1 MTTIDGADGSSRPT
15 RPARRQARRPAQNR
29 PPEPPRNR
37 PVEHRFAGDATVRGV
52 AIGPAAIAVESPAP
66 QVDPTARADDPAPEL
81 ARLAEA
87 LARSLR
93 QVERLRDRLALL
105 PEDSQIEIGSLLD
118 VYRRMLGP
126 SRLLRGIRRRITQD
140 GLTAEA
146 AVRQETEQLAAA
158 TLGGETPSSEAEDAA
173 QRRAGE
179 FREIGRRLLRN
190 LGRMPFR
197 SFSAV
202 PEGAVLVAEQLRPAD
217 AALIDPSR
225 IVAVATEEGGATDHT
240 AIMLRALGIP
250 AVLAAHGLMARV
262 RDGATMVVDGSA
274 GTVVVDPAPDTL
286 AAARLG
292 VADHARERQA
302 LGRLRRLA
310 ARLSSGEKLQ
320 LQANLELPAELPLIA
335 QSGAAGIGLLRTEFL
350 FMNAQAM
357 PDVDAQ
363 AAIYS
368 EIVTAMAGD
377 VTTIRVVDWGGEKHS
392 EALDRAGLRGEG
404 ESVNPALGMRGL
416 RLLLRH
422 PAVLESQFAA
432 ILKASSAGPVRVM
445 LPMVT
450 TVPELREA
458 RDIYH
463 RVARRL
469 RRKGVRLDDNLP
481 PLGIMVETPAAA
493 LMGDALA
500 QEAEFMAIGT
510 NDLTMYTL
518 AVDRAS
524 AEVASLYHPL
534 HPAVLRLIQTV
545 TEAALRQYRPI
556 SICGEI
562 AGDPRAVPLLV
573 GLGLRSFSMTASAVP
588 RVKRAVRAVSFE
600 DCRRLAHRVME
611 APDVAEVTSLVD
623 AFAAGT

>member
-1 MTTIDGADGSSRPT
+1 MKTTDAAGPSSAPRRRAAGRRGT
-15 RPARRQARRPAQNR
+15 RA
-29 PPEPPRNR
+29 
-37 PVEHRFAGDATVRGV
+37 EHRLSGDATVRGI
-52 AIGPAAIAVESPAP
+52 AIGPAAVALESPAP
-66 QVDPTARADDPAPEL
+66 DMDPDARAADPAPEL
-81 ARLAEA
+81 ERLAEA
-87 LARSLR
+87 VERSVR
-93 QVERLRDRLALL
+93 QVERLRDRLAVL
-105 PEDSQIEIGSLLD
+105 PEDSQIEIGSLLE

-126 SRLLRGIRRRITQD
+126 SRLQRGIRRRIVQD

-146 AVRQETEQLAAA
+146 AVRQETESLALAL
-158 TLGGETPSSEAEDAA
+158 LGGADAPVPEGEDAAAA

-197 SFSAV
+197 SFSAL
-202 PEGAVLVAEQLRPAD
+202 PEGAVLVTEQLRPAD

-262 RDGATMVVDGSA
+262 REGA
-274 GTVVVDPAPDTL
+274 TVVVDGTAGLVVVDPTEDTL
-286 AAARLG
+286 AAARGG
-292 VADHARERQA
+292 VAEHARERQA
-302 LGRLRRLA
+302 LGRLRRLP
-310 ARLSSGEKLQ
+310 ARLSSGEKLH
-320 LQANLELPAELPLIA
+320 LQANLELPAELALIA
-335 QSGAAGIGLLRTEFL
+335 QSGASGIGLLRTEFL
-350 FMNAQAM
+350 FINAETM
-357 PDVDAQ
+357 PDEDSQ

-368 EIVTAMAGD
+368 EIITAMAGD
-377 VTTIRVVDWGGEKHS
+377 TTTIRVVDWGGEKHS
-392 EALDRAGLRGEG
+392 EALNRAGLDRDGDN
-404 ESVNPALGMRGL
+404 VNPALGVRGL

-422 PAVLESQFAA
+422 PAILETQFAA
-432 ILKASSAGPVRVM
+432 ILKASSAGPMRVM

-458 RDIYH
+458 RDIYQ

-469 RRKGVRLDDNLP
+469 RRRGVKLGDSLP

-493 LMGDALA
+493 IMGDALA
-500 QEAEFMAIGT
+500 QEAEFLAIGT

-518 AVDRAS
+518 AADRAL
-524 AEVASLYHPL
+524 ADVASLYQPL

-562 AGDPRAVPLLV
+562 AGDPRVVPLLV

-588 RVKRAVRAVSFE
+588 RVKRRVRALSFE

-611 APDVAEVTSLVD
+611 SPDVAEVLSLID
-623 AFAAGT
+623 AFAAGG

>member
-1 MTTIDGADGSSRPT
+1 MKTTDTPDQVP
-15 RPARRQARRPAQNR
+15 PRRRRRPRSAATATAEIR
-29 PPEPPRNR
+29 LS
-37 PVEHRFAGDATVRGV
+37 GDATVGGV
-52 AIGPAAIAVESPAP
+52 AIGPAMLVLESPTPDIDAS
-66 QVDPTARADDPAPEL
+66 ARTDDPDHEL

-87 LARSLR
+87 IERSVR
-93 QVERLRDRLALL
+93 QIERLRDRLAIL
-105 PEDSQIEIGSLLD
+105 PEDGQIEIGSLLE

-126 SRLLRGIRRRITQD
+126 SRLQRGIHDRIVRD
-140 GLTAEA
+140 GRTAEL
-146 AVRQETEQLAAA
+146 AVREETESLAQALLQEGA
-158 TLGGETPSSEAEDAA
+158 QSGGEDAAAA

-179 FREIGRRLLRN
+179 FREIGQRLMRN
-190 LGRMPFR
+190 LGRAPFR

-202 PEGAVLVAEQLRPAD
+202 PAGTVLVAEQLRPAD

-225 IVAVATEEGGATDHT
+225 IVAVATEEGGSTDHT

-250 AVLAAHGLMARV
+250 TVLAAHGLTARA
-262 RDGATMVVDGSA
+262 RDGATMVVDGTT
-274 GTVVVDPAPDTL
+274 GHVVIDPDEETL
-286 AAARLG
+286 SVARCG

-302 LGRLRRLA
+302 LGRLRRLP

-335 QSGAAGIGLLRTEFL
+335 QSGASGIGLLRTEFL
-350 FMNAQAM
+350 FMNAEAM
-357 PDVDAQ
+357 PDEDRQ
-363 AAIYS
+363 AAIYA
-368 EIVTAMAGD
+368 EIIGTMAGD
-377 VTTIRVVDWGGEKHS
+377 TTTIRVVDWGGEKHS
-392 EALDRAGLRGEG
+392 EALERAGLNQEG
-404 ESVNPALGMRGL
+404 DTINPALGMRGL

-422 PAVLESQFAA
+422 PAVLETQFAA
-432 ILKASSAGPVRVM
+432 ILKASVAGPVRVM

-450 TVPELREA
+450 IVPELREA
-458 RDIYH
+458 REIYH

-469 RRKGVRLDDNLP
+469 RRKGIPLGDSLP

-493 LMGDALA
+493 IMGDALA
-500 QEAEFMAIGT
+500 QEAEFLAIGT

-534 HPAVLRLIQTV
+534 HPAVLRLIQAA

-556 SICGEI
+556 SLCGEI
-562 AGDPRAVPLLV
+562 AGDPRVVPLLI

-588 RVKRAVRAVSFE
+588 RVKKTVRALSFE

-611 APDVAEVTSLVD
+611 ASDVAEVMDLID
-623 AFAAGT
+623 DFATGA

>member
-1 MTTIDGADGSSRPT
+1 MKTTDGPDTPAGRRRRPPT
-15 RPARRQARRPAQNR
+15 RRTLARRAAPPAEYR
-29 PPEPPRNR
+29 L
-37 PVEHRFAGDATVRGV
+37 AGDATVRGV
-52 AIGPAAIAVESPAP
+52 AIGPAALVVESPAP
-66 QVDPTARADDPAPEL
+66 DIDPTARAADPDHEL
-81 ARLAEA
+81 ERLAEA
-87 LARSLR
+87 VERSVR
-93 QVERLRDRLALL
+93 QVERLRDRLAVL
-105 PEDSQIEIGSLLD
+105 PEDSQIEIGSLLE

-126 SRLLRGIRRRITQD
+126 SRLQRGIRRRVTQD

-146 AVRQETEQLAAA
+146 AVRQETESLALAM
-158 TLGGETPSSEAEDAA
+158 LGGKDVPAPDGEDAA

-197 SFSAV
+197 SFSAL
-202 PEGAVLVAEQLRPAD
+202 PEGAVLVTEQLRPAD

-262 RDGATMVVDGSA
+262 RDGATVVVDGSA
-274 GTVVVDPAPDTL
+274 GLVVVDPTEDTVAL
-286 AAARLG
+286 ARGG
-292 VADHARERQA
+292 VAEHARERQA
-302 LGRLRRLA
+302 LGRLRRLPG
-310 ARLSSGEKLQ
+310 RLSSGEKLH

-350 FMNAQAM
+350 FINAEIM
-357 PDVDAQ
+357 PDEDRQ
-363 AAIYS
+363 AAIYA
-368 EIVTAMAGD
+368 EIITAMAGD
-377 VTTIRVVDWGGEKHS
+377 TTTIRVVDWGGEKHS
-392 EALDRAGLRGEG
+392 EALVRAGLSRDGDNI
-404 ESVNPALGMRGL
+404 NPALGVRGL

-422 PAVLESQFAA
+422 PAILETQFAA
-432 ILKASSAGPVRVM
+432 ILRASSAGPVRVM

-463 RVARRL
+463 RVGRRL
-469 RRKGVRLDDNLP
+469 RRRGVKLGDSLP

-493 LMGDALA
+493 IMGDALA
-500 QEAEFMAIGT
+500 QEAEFLAIGT

-518 AVDRAS
+518 AADRAS
-524 AEVASLYHPL
+524 ADVAALYQPL

-588 RVKRAVRAVSFE
+588 RVKRTVRALSFE

-611 APDVAEVTSLVD
+611 SPDVAEVTSLID
-623 AFAAGT
+623 AFAAGR

>member
-1 MTTIDGADGSSRPT
+1 
-15 RPARRQARRPAQNR
+15 
-29 PPEPPRNR
+29 
-37 PVEHRFAGDATVRGV
+37 
-52 AIGPAAIAVESPAP
+52 
-66 QVDPTARADDPAPEL
+66 
-81 ARLAEA
+81 
-87 LARSLR
+87 
-93 QVERLRDRLALL
+93 
-105 PEDSQIEIGSLLD
+105 
-118 VYRRMLGP
+118 
-126 SRLLRGIRRRITQD
+126 
-140 GLTAEA
+140 
-146 AVRQETEQLAAA
+146 
-158 TLGGETPSSEAEDAA
+158 
-173 QRRAGE
+173 
-179 FREIGRRLLRN
+179 
-190 LGRMPFR
+190 
-197 SFSAV
+197 
-202 PEGAVLVAEQLRPAD
+202 
-217 AALIDPSR
+217 
-225 IVAVATEEGGATDHT
+225 
-240 AIMLRALGIP
+240 
-250 AVLAAHGLMARV
+250 
-262 RDGATMVVDGSA
+262 
-274 GTVVVDPAPDTL
+274 
-286 AAARLG
+286 
-292 VADHARERQA
+292 
-302 LGRLRRLA
+302 